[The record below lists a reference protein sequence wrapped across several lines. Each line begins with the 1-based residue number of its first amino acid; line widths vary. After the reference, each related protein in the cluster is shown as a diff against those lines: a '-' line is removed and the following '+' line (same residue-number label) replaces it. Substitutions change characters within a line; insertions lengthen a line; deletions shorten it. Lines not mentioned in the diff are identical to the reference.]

1 MRLPDFL
8 VIGAAR
14 AGTTSLHNYLHQH
27 PELFL
32 SSRKELN
39 YFSAD
44 YPWPLRRGNPPVR
57 TLAEYAG
64 HFQDAA
70 PHQRA
75 GEVSPRYL
83 MSEAAPARIRDAL
96 PHAKLIATLRDP
108 VTRAAS
114 HHAMDQRDG
123 LETRSFEDVIRADLE
138 GFARSGRCSVLLRA
152 GLYAD
157 QLGRYFARFDR
168 SQIQIHLFED
178 LETDSGALLR
188 RVFGFLEVDDRF
200 VPPDAGVRY
209 NAAGVPTR
217 RLADALLRKRS
228 ITSAVRR
235 RLPLALRRPA
245 QRWIERLRSRGLE
258 SHAISPETLAEL
270 SAFYREGTLRL
281 QDLIGRDLSRWLRS
295 PA

>member
-44 YPWPLRRGNPPVR
+44 DPGPWRRESPPVR
-57 TLAEYAG
+57 TLAEYAR
-64 HFQDAA
+64 HFQGAT
-70 PHQRA
+70 PHQRV

-83 MSEAAPARIRDAL
+83 ISEGAAARIHEAL
-96 PHAKLIATLRDP
+96 PRAKLIATLRDP
-108 VTRAAS
+108 VSRAAS

-123 LETRSFEDVIRADLE
+123 LETRSFEEAIRADLE
-138 GFARSGRCSVLLRA
+138 AFAGTGRCSLLLRG
-152 GLYAD
+152 GLYAS
-157 QLGRYFARFDR
+157 QLERYFARFDR

-178 LETDSGALLR
+178 LESDSSTLLR

-209 NAAGVPTR
+209 NAAGAPSR

-228 ITSAVRR
+228 ITSTIRQW
-235 RLPLALRRPA
+235 LPLALRRPA
-245 QRWIERLRSRGLE
+245 HRWIERRRALSLE
-258 SHAISPETLAEL
+258 ANPISAGIEAEL
-270 SAFYREGTLRL
+270 LAFYREGTLRV

-295 PA
+295 SA